1 MQIKITAEY
10 GNTYH
15 IVYYIVLTM
24 FIQYYYRDFVKICK
38 TKFQETFCK
47 ILPWFMVNYLQ
58 RLGLFN
64 SLKAK

>member
-1 MQIKITAEY
+1 
-10 GNTYH
+10 
-15 IVYYIVLTM
+15 M

-58 RLGLFN
+58 VWVYLIH
-64 SLKAK
+64 LKQSEFATIKFTKQCEISSKHDASSK

>member
-1 MQIKITAEY
+1 
-10 GNTYH
+10 
-15 IVYYIVLTM
+15 M
-24 FIQYYYRDFVKICK
+24 FIQYCYRDSVKICK